1 MKKLF
6 VLLLCGLMLTGCNG
20 KSAEVTTSTQQA
32 EITTT
37 SEVTDPTTPPSP
49 EEHNPAETEAI
60 VENTLPFSTAT
71 TAEPTLTEIIRY
83 TVYSPNENADGF
95 YVNVMEWQIH
105 GESNYQATIL
115 EAWIELDVLTND
127 VQILSINLEEN
138 HITINFNHAF
148 KDLVCTMGTS
158 GERMIIGSVVNTLIA
173 NYEVETVSITVD
185 GEVWESGHV
194 IYDFPMGFF
203 E

>member
-6 VLLLCGLMLTGCNG
+6 ALLLCGLMLTGCTG
-20 KSAEVTTSTQQA
+20 KPEETRKPSQPPVIPETTLETQFL
-32 EITTT
+32 
-37 SEVTDPTTPPSP
+37 TTPATVDTEPVKVIQMTVYYP
-49 EEHNPAETEAI
+49 DENAINFLTTLVEGEQLTFMEAMMHVGVLNEEIQIN
-60 VENTLPFSTAT
+60 S
-71 TAEPTLTEIIRY
+71 IIR
-83 TVYSPNENADGF
+83 
-95 YVNVMEWQIH
+95 
-105 GESNYQATIL
+105 
-115 EAWIELDVLTND
+115 
-127 VQILSINLEEN
+127 EEN
-138 HITINFNHAF
+138 HITIDFNQAF